1 MKNKKGFTLTELLA
15 VIVILAII
23 IAIAVP
29 SYMKIK
35 KNIDEN
41 NYNNKI
47 NLIEIAGQKFAEDTN
62 ITAVFVKELVENGY
76 LEADDCDGNIYGLNG
91 EIINCYLVLSERK
104 NGIFYSKFIKE
115 DYSNDKTCDYNIP
128 NELTKSFKIEI
139 YDNDLNHKLTYDD
152 NKKWWTKNDVILK
165 AVFENKED
173 NEVTWYE
180 GYGEEEIPKC
190 NDKEDSV
197 CVDKNDS
204 KILYIKSGSVL
215 QQNYTAKSTDKDGNP
230 VIARVRV
237 YIDKIVPNFYQ
248 NNGDKI
254 NEKWTNK
261 NINYNVSAYDNES
274 GLYGYKEINETETC
288 PDEKDEYIQNKKIV
302 LQENGKRKICLIDN
316 VGNKNEIIINVEKI
330 DKSDINCEFIVANS
344 PTIGEKVG
352 NRQWYKS
359 TTEIRLNALNIGISG
374 VTLGIENIQEK
385 DFLYNSTNTF
395 ISETIEKNEIVQ
407 RKGYIK
413 NPTGNKKT
421 CSLDIG
427 VETSIE
433 APELKSKSSTLKD
446 ITVTFTSGNA
456 ISGIK
461 STKCYRTNSNG
472 SWNTS
477 PGTLKSDGSC
487 YFNGL
492 ANSNNT
498 TYQVKKCITSK
509 AGNEICSKPV
519 SITVV
524 GSCNETTSKEI
535 SSSCGFFSACNNI
548 CGGTQYA
555 TKIVNVELTSKYNPG
570 YSCGKTTRNIA
581 NGCSKSCGGTKTI
594 TYGATDINHGIY
606 YNSSKKID
614 YYISNCIVNKY
625 VSVENENVSCPQ
637 NGVSTYTTYCSNGNN
652 SGDCYT
658 VNNQASCNYETLMY
672 YEAVGGWRNTSRF
685 MRYNFGAEDS
695 GWSDTNIGW
704 HVGHYGISAICDRGM
719 SWVDSN
725 KQVCKNND
733 ETYVVDLGA
742 CNGDRNCNVHDWN

>member
-76 LEADDCDGNIYGLNG
+76 LEADDRDGNIYGLNG

-230 VIARVRV
+230 IIARVRV

-395 ISETIEKNEIVQ
+395 ISETIE
-407 RKGYIK
+407 
-413 NPTGNKKT
+413 
-421 CSLDIG
+421 
-427 VETSIE
+427 
-433 APELKSKSSTLKD
+433 
-446 ITVTFTSGNA
+446 
-456 ISGIK
+456 
-461 STKCYRTNSNG
+461 
-472 SWNTS
+472 
-477 PGTLKSDGSC
+477 
-487 YFNGL
+487 
-492 ANSNNT
+492 
-498 TYQVKKCITSK
+498 
-509 AGNEICSKPV
+509 
-519 SITVV
+519 
-524 GSCNETTSKEI
+524 
-535 SSSCGFFSACNNI
+535 
-548 CGGTQYA
+548 
-555 TKIVNVELTSKYNPG
+555 
-570 YSCGKTTRNIA
+570 
-581 NGCSKSCGGTKTI
+581 
-594 TYGATDINHGIY
+594 
-606 YNSSKKID
+606 
-614 YYISNCIVNKY
+614 
-625 VSVENENVSCPQ
+625 
-637 NGVSTYTTYCSNGNN
+637 
-652 SGDCYT
+652 
-658 VNNQASCNYETLMY
+658 
-672 YEAVGGWRNTSRF
+672 
-685 MRYNFGAEDS
+685 
-695 GWSDTNIGW
+695 
-704 HVGHYGISAICDRGM
+704 
-719 SWVDSN
+719 
-725 KQVCKNND
+725 
-733 ETYVVDLGA
+733 
-742 CNGDRNCNVHDWN
+742 

>member
-1 MKNKKGFTLTELLA
+1 MKSRKGFTLVELIG

-41 NYNNKI
+41 NYKNKI

-76 LEADDCDGNIYGLNG
+76 LEADDRDGNVYGLNG
-91 EIINCYLVLSERK
+91 KIINCYLVLSEQK
-104 NGIFYSKFIKE
+104 NGIFYSNFIEK
-115 DYSNDKTCDYNIP
+115 DYTDNKVCDYNIP
-128 NELTKSFKIEI
+128 NKLTKNFKIEI
-139 YDNDLNHKLTYDD
+139 YDNDLEHKLIYDND
-152 NKKWWTKNDVILK
+152 KKWWTKNDVILK
-165 AVFENKED
+165 AVFENSEN

-190 NDKEDSV
+190 NGQNNV

-204 KILYIKSGSVL
+204 KILYVKTDSVL
-215 QQNYTAKSTDKDGNP
+215 QQNYTAKSTYENNQ
-230 VIARVRV
+230 VVARVRV

-261 NINYNVSAYDNES
+261 KINYNVSAYDNES
-274 GLYGYKEINETETC
+274 GLYGYKEINEAENC
-288 PDEKDEYIQNKKIV
+288 PDEKDDYIQNKKIV

-316 VGNKNEIIINVEKI
+316 VGNKNDTIINVEKI

-359 TTEIRLNALNIGISG
+359 TTEIHLNALNIGISG

-385 DFLYNSTNTF
+385 DFSYNSTNTF

-433 APELKSKSSTLKD
+433 APEFKTKSSTLKD
-446 ITVTFTSGNA
+446 ITVTFTSGSA

-472 SWNTS
+472 SWNTT

-498 TYQVKKCITSK
+498 TYQVKKCITSN
-509 AGNEICSKPV
+509 AGNETCSSV
-519 SITVV
+519 SITVE

-535 SSSCGFFSACNNI
+535 SSSCGSFSACNNI

-555 TKIVNVELTSKYNPG
+555 TKIVNVELTSKKNPG

-581 NGCSKSCGGTKTI
+581 NGCSKSCGGTKTVI
-594 TYGATDINHGIY
+594 DNTIPINHGIY

-614 YYISNCIVNKY
+614 YYKSYCTVNKY
-625 VSVENENVSCPQ
+625 VAEENKSVSCPQ
-637 NGVSTYTTYCSNGNN
+637 NGVSTYTTYCSDGNN
-652 SGDCYT
+652 IGDCYR
-658 VNNQASCNYETLMY
+658 VNNEASCNYETLMY
-672 YEAVGGWRNTSRF
+672 YEAVGGWRNISRF
-685 MRYNFGAEDS
+685 MSYNFSAEDS

-704 HVGHYGISAICDRGM
+704 HVGHYGISAICDSGM

-742 CNGDRNCNVHDWN
+742 CNGGRNCNVHDWN

>member
-1 MKNKKGFTLTELLA
+1 MKSRKGFTLVELIG

-23 IAIAVP
+23 IAITVP

-35 KNIDEN
+35 KNVDEN
-41 NYNNKI
+41 NYKNKI

-76 LEADDCDGNIYGLNG
+76 LEADDRDGNVYGLNG
-91 EIINCYLVLSERK
+91 EIINCYLVLSEQK
-104 NGIFYSKFIKE
+104 NGIFYSNFIEK
-115 DYSNDKTCDYNIP
+115 DYTDNKTCDYNVP
-128 NELTKSFKIEI
+128 NELTKNFKIEI
-139 YDNDLNHKLTYDD
+139 YDNDLSHKLTYDND
-152 NKKWWTKNDVILK
+152 KKWWTKNDVILK
-165 AVFENKED
+165 AVFENSEN

-180 GYGEEEIPKC
+180 GYGEEEIAKC
-190 NDKEDSV
+190 NGQNNV

-204 KILYIKSGSVL
+204 KILYVKTDSVL
-215 QQNYTAKSTDKDGNP
+215 QQNYTAKSTYEKNK
-230 VIARVRV
+230 VVARVRV
-237 YIDKIVPNFYQ
+237 YIDKIIPNFYQ

-274 GLYGYKEINETETC
+274 GLYGYKEINETENC
-288 PDEKDEYIQNKKIV
+288 PDEKDDYIQNKKIV

-316 VGNKNEIIINVEKI
+316 VGNKNDTIINVEKI

-359 TTEIRLNALNIGISG
+359 STEIHLNALNIGISG

-385 DFLYNSTNTF
+385 DFSYNSTNTF

-421 CSLDIG
+421 CSLDVG

-433 APELKSKSSTLKD
+433 APEFKTKSSTLKD

-477 PGTLKSDGSC
+477 PGTLKNDGSC

-492 ANSNNT
+492 ASSNNT
-498 TYQVKKCITSK
+498 TYQVKKCITSN
-509 AGNEICSKPV
+509 AGNYICSDLV
-519 SITVV
+519 TVTV
-524 GSCNETTSKEI
+524 IGSCNETTSKEI
-535 SSSCGFFSACNNI
+535 SSTCGSFSACNNI

-555 TKIVNVELTSKYNPG
+555 TKIVNVKLTSKYNPG

-581 NGCSKSCGGTKTI
+581 NGCSKSCGGTKTK
-594 TYGATDINHGIY
+594 TYGATDINHAIY
-606 YNSSKKID
+606 FNSSKNTDFYKS
-614 YYISNCIVNKY
+614 YCIVNKY

-672 YEAVGGWRNTSRF
+672 YEAAGGWRNISKF
-685 MRYNFGAEDS
+685 MSKYRSSEDS
-695 GWSDTNIGW
+695 GWGDTNIGW
-704 HVGHYGISAICDRGM
+704 HVGYYGISAICDNGM
-719 SWVDSN
+719 SWVDKDK
-725 KQVCKNND
+725 KQFCRNDD

-742 CNGDRNCNVHDWN
+742 CNGGRNCNVHDWN